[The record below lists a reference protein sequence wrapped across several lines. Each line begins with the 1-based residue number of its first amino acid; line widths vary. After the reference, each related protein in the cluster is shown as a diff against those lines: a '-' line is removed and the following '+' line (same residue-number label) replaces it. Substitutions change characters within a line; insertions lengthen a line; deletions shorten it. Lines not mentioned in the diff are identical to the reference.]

1 MVFKSKRM
9 KDAETYKKEWKNV
22 SENVFNEKFSKY
34 LRKLTKCK
42 EAGGDLQKRN
52 KNVNVTF
59 LIRVFEK
66 FSKTYPSIPELET
79 YKNKTCLNSEFTKSP
94 VSSISRRPLQKKNK
108 RETLPFLNKI
118 KKHPPRIHTQV
129 QIRFKSGTLK
139 KQKK

>member
-66 FSKTYPSIPELET
+66 FSKTYSSIPELET
-79 YKNKTCLNSEFTKSP
+79 YKNKIKDVNKLFLFKLN
-94 VSSISRRPLQKKNK
+94 
-108 RETLPFLNKI
+108 
-118 KKHPPRIHTQV
+118 
-129 QIRFKSGTLK
+129 
-139 KQKK
+139 